1 MAKSVNDLAAGKT
14 HLIMLLSHSEILK
27 ILPKYRNNLNFFHFN
42 AQSLARK
49 RTQLKYPFNY
59 IGENTIFGISETW
72 LSPEKDVK
80 LWNILSE
87 THILFRSDRKQTKKQ
102 KGGF

>member
-1 MAKSVNDLAAGKT
+1 MAKSVNDLTACNT

-27 ILPKYRNNLNFFHFN
+27 ILPKYRNNLKFFHLN

-49 RTQLKYPFNY
+49 RTQLKNLFND

-72 LSPEKDVK
+72 LLPENDVK
-80 LWNILSE
+80 LWQVLSE
-87 THILFRSDRKQTKKQ
+87 THILCKPKTKKE
-102 KGGF
+102 GV